1 MSSDSLELTHQDLAE
16 AIDRVIS
23 QIRVVA
29 SSKIYM
35 DLKKTMFDLDDI
47 DNVLQN
53 VKSRLVTDAY
63 KKGVLEWK

>member
-1 MSSDSLELTHQDLAE
+1 MELTHQDLAE

>member
-1 MSSDSLELTHQDLAE
+1 MSSDSMELTHQDLAE

>member
-1 MSSDSLELTHQDLAE
+1 MSSDSMELTHQDLAE
-16 AIDRVIS
+16 AIDRVIN

-29 SSKIYM
+29 SSKIYI